1 MFWYWY
7 LPSIDILYWFLDCL
21 KVCGMDQL
29 WSIAL
34 RANNT
39 DVSMTAIQI
48 LNNYY
53 INYGNGHLE
62 KEAEFIQRCMDN
74 LTNALTDIESVSNEC
89 LRKFDMDTKITKHS
103 EALQIQTLKINLWYT
118 YSVSISATPRDY
130 CIQEK
135 TIYM

>member
-7 LPSIDILYWFLDCL
+7 LPSIDIVYWFLDCS

-89 LRKFDMDTKITKHS
+89 LRKCNTDTTITKHV

-118 YSVSISATPRDY
+118 YSVSIFATSSDY
-130 CIQEK
+130 CVQEK